1 MSKLREAAQAV
12 IDRWESPNWVHD
24 SIHTSELIFALR
36 EALRE
41 DALAE
46 MQALTESEYRENTLV
61 RLTETH
67 QQLGAELGE
76 TENVRLYVRADAYEY
91 NMWGELELIGTLDGT
106 YAGRWTLAV
115 LKENWS
121 TAWPDGTA
129 IYVRRIK
136 R

>member
-41 DALAE
+41 DALVC
-46 MQALTESEYRENTLV
+46 LS
-61 RLTETH
+61 ETH
-67 QQLGAELGE
+67 QQLGKQLGE
-76 TENVRLYVRADAYEY
+76 QF
-91 NMWGELELIGTLDGT
+91 GEQYELIGTISGT
-106 YAGRWTLAV
+106 HGGRWTLTPEDKA
-115 LKENWS
+115 
-121 TAWPDGTA
+121 AIWPDNTA
-129 IYVRRIK
+129 VYARRVK